1 MSNGEERLLI
11 IDDEL
16 KMAKIVAKGG
26 EMSGYVTAYTDK
38 ADEFFHRLAT
48 WCPTVVVVDLQ
59 MPDTDGIELLRAM
72 AAQGATAKVVVC
84 SGIDARTIDTTIRL
98 GTELGLEMGGAMNK
112 PVRLAEIRS
121 LLEKLKSGS
130 DTAGLDGLRQAIEND
145 ELFLAYQPK
154 IDLHTGAAVG
164 AEALVRW
171 QTPTGATLPPDSFLP
186 YAEENGLMG
195 PLTEWVMR
203 NAVDQ
208 VAQWAAADFH
218 INLAVNISATNLH
231 DLSLPD
237 ALAEMC
243 RASGLKANNFTLEL
257 TETASMRDAAKMM
270 DVLARFRIK
279 EFSLSIDDF
288 GTGYSSL
295 VQLQRLPFSEIKIDR
310 SFVFGMDKI
319 KENAVIAKT
328 VIDMGHNL
336 GLQVCAEGVE
346 NEASLEMLKEYGCDF
361 AQGYLISKPIA
372 ASDIPPFF
380 AAHERGLD
388 DDRKRSIQGAA

>member
-1 MSNGEERLLI
+1 MSNDEERLLI

-26 EMSGYVTAYTDK
+26 EMSGYATAYTDQ
-38 ADEFFHRLAT
+38 ADEFFHRLGS
-48 WCPTVVVVDLQ
+48 WSPTVVIVDLQ

-72 AAQGATAKVVVC
+72 AAQSITAKVVVC

-98 GTELGLEMGGAMNK
+98 GTELGLNMGGAMNK
-112 PVRLAEIRS
+112 PVRLAEIRT
-121 LLEKLKSGS
+121 LLENLKSGP
-130 DTAGLDGLRQAIEND
+130 DTAGLDNLRKAIEND
-145 ELFLAYQPK
+145 ELFLMYQPK
-154 IDLHTGAAVG
+154 IDLGAGMAIG

-171 QTPTGATLPPDSFLP
+171 QTPTGAVLPPDTFLP
-186 YAEENGLMG
+186 YAEERGLMG

-208 VAQWAAADFH
+208 LAKWAADDFDM
-218 INLAVNISATNLH
+218 NLALNISATNLH

-243 RASGLKANNFTLEL
+243 LDAGLKPNTITLEL

-279 EFSLSIDDF
+279 DFSLSIDDF

-295 VQLQRLPFSEIKIDR
+295 VQLQRLPFSEIKIDK

-346 NEASLEMLKEYGCDF
+346 NEASLELLKNFGCDY
-361 AQGYLISKPIA
+361 AQGYLFSKPIA
-372 ASDIPPFF
+372 AEEIPAFF
-380 AAHERGLD
+380 AAQERS
-388 DDRKRSIQGAA
+388 DRTVARPRKGAA

>member
-1 MSNGEERLLI
+1 MSDGDARLLI

-26 EMSGYVTAYTDK
+26 EMCGYVTAYTDK

-72 AAQGATAKVVVC
+72 ADQKVTANVVVC
-84 SGIDARTIDTTIRL
+84 NGIDVRTIDTTIRL
-98 GTELGLEMGGAMNK
+98 GTELGLEMRGSLNK
-112 PVRLAEIRS
+112 PVRLAEIRN
-121 LLEKLKSGS
+121 LLESLKAPSDSG
-130 DTAGLDGLRQAIEND
+130 GLDALSRAIDKD

-171 QTPTGATLPPDSFLP
+171 RTPSGTVMPPDSFLP
-186 YAEENGLMG
+186 YAEEHGLMG
-195 PLTEWVMR
+195 SLTDWVMR

-208 VAQWAAADFH
+208 LAKWAADDFC

-237 ALAEMC
+237 SLADMC
-243 RASGLKANNFTLEL
+243 HAAGLKANSFTLEL

-279 EFSLSIDDF
+279 DFSLSIDDF
-288 GTGYSSL
+288 GTGFSSL
-295 VQLQRLPFSEIKIDR
+295 VQLQRLPFSEIKIDK
-310 SFVFGMDKI
+310 SFVFGMDTI

-346 NEASLEMLKEYGCDF
+346 NEASLRMLKQFGCDF
-361 AQGYLISKPIA
+361 AQGYYFSKPIA

-380 AAHERGLD
+380 AAHERT
-388 DDRKRSIQGAA
+388 

>member
-38 ADEFFHRLAT
+38 ADEFYHRLAT
-48 WCPTVVVVDLQ
+48 WCPTVVIVDLQ
-59 MPDTDGIELLRAM
+59 MPDTDGIELLRGM

-98 GTELGLEMGGAMNK
+98 GTELGLEMGGALNK
-112 PVRLAEIRS
+112 PVRLAEIRN
-121 LLEKLKSGS
+121 LLEKLKTGS

-145 ELFLAYQPK
+145 ELFLVYQPK
-154 IDLHTGAAVG
+154 IDLRAGTAVG
-164 AEALVRW
+164 AETLVRW
-171 QTPTGATLPPDSFLP
+171 RTPSGAVMPPDSFLP

-208 VAQWAAADFH
+208 LAKWAADDFN

-237 ALAEMC
+237 SLADMC
-243 RASGLKANNFTLEL
+243 HSAGLKPNKFTLEL

-295 VQLQRLPFSEIKIDR
+295 VQLQRLPFSEIKIDK

-319 KENAVIAKT
+319 KESAVIAKT

-336 GLQVCAEGVE
+336 GLHVCAEGVE
-346 NEASLEMLKEYGCDF
+346 NEASLKMLKDFGCDY
-361 AQGYLISKPIA
+361 AQGYLFSKPIA
-372 ASDIPPFF
+372 AGDIPPFF
-380 AAHERGLD
+380 AAQESAED
-388 DDRKRSIQGAA
+388 DDWASRSQGAA

>member
-38 ADEFFHRLAT
+38 ADEFYHRLAT
-48 WCPTVVVVDLQ
+48 WCPTVVIVDLQ
-59 MPDTDGIELLRAM
+59 MPDTDGIELLRGM

-98 GTELGLEMGGAMNK
+98 GTELGLEMGGALNK
-112 PVRLAEIRS
+112 PVRLAEIRD
-121 LLEKLKSGS
+121 LLEKLKTGS

-145 ELFLAYQPK
+145 ELFLVYQPK
-154 IDLHTGAAVG
+154 IDLRTGTAVG
-164 AEALVRW
+164 AETLVRW
-171 QTPTGATLPPDSFLP
+171 RTPSGAVMPPDSFLP
-186 YAEENGLMG
+186 YAEENDLMG

-208 VAQWAAADFH
+208 MAKWAANDFDMS
-218 INLAVNISATNLH
+218 LAINISATNLH

-237 ALAEMC
+237 SLAEMC
-243 RASGLKANNFTLEL
+243 LAAGLKPNNFTLEL

-279 EFSLSIDDF
+279 DFSLSIDDF
-288 GTGYSSL
+288 GTGFSSL
-295 VQLQRLPFSEIKIDR
+295 VQLQRLPFSEIKIDK
-310 SFVFGMDKI
+310 SFVFGMDKS

-346 NEASLEMLKEYGCDF
+346 NEASLEMLKDFGCDF
-361 AQGYLISKPIA
+361 AQGYLFSKPIA
-372 ASDIPPFF
+372 ADDIPPFF
-380 AAHERGLD
+380 AAHEHAQDKGPTRQ
-388 DDRKRSIQGAA
+388 RKGAA

>member
-1 MSNGEERLLI
+1 MSDGEERLLI

-48 WCPTVVVVDLQ
+48 WCPTVVIIDLQ

-72 AAQGATAKVVVC
+72 AAQGATANVVLC

-98 GTELGLEMGGAMNK
+98 GSELGLEMRGALNK
-112 PVRLAEIRS
+112 PVRLAEIRE
-121 LLEKLKSGS
+121 LLENLKSGS
-130 DTAGLDGLRQAIEND
+130 DKDGVDGLGKAIEND
-145 ELFLAYQPK
+145 ELFLVYQPK
-154 IDLHTGAAVG
+154 IDVRAGTAVG

-171 QTPTGATLPPDSFLP
+171 RPPSGAIMPPDTFLP
-186 YAEENGLMG
+186 YAEENDLMG
-195 PLTEWVMR
+195 PLTNWVMR

-208 VAQWAAADFH
+208 MAKWAADDFDM
-218 INLAVNISATNLH
+218 NLAVNISATNLH

-237 ALAEMC
+237 SLAEMC
-243 RASGLKANNFTLEL
+243 HAAGLKPNNFTLEL

-270 DVLARFRIK
+270 DVLARFRLK

-295 VQLQRLPFSEIKIDR
+295 VQLQRLPFSEIKIDK
-310 SFVFGMDKI
+310 SFVFGMDKT

-346 NEASLEMLKEYGCDF
+346 NEASLEMLRSFGCDY
-361 AQGYLISKPIA
+361 AQGYFFSKPIA
-372 ASDIPPFF
+372 ADDIPPFF
-380 AAHERGLD
+380 AAHERARDNGPTHQ
-388 DDRKRSIQGAA
+388 RKGAA